1 MNSCESCYNYSQ
13 NDDTERQTDCS
24 NTNSDTFYSCEECD
38 AKFCTE
44 EAIRKHKLKVENCK
58 NAKILKSKHE
68 KSSSLEELYS
78 CQNCDYRS
86 NLKDD
91 IVTHENRKVQKSLY
105 FCKNCNSK
113 YCTIYSFHHGHR
125 LKIEAC
131 KNAEFLQTD
140 DINDDSVNNIR
151 SI

>member
-1 MNSCESCYNYSQ
+1 MNSCEACYNYSQ

-24 NTNSDTFYSCEECD
+24 NTTSDNYYSCGECD
-38 AKFCTE
+38 VKFCTE

-58 NAKILKSKHE
+58 NATILKTRQDN
-68 KSSSLEELYS
+68 SSSLEGEMYS

-91 IVTHENRKVQKSLY
+91 IVTHENRKGQKSLY

-131 KNAEFLQTD
+131 KNAEFFQTD
-140 DINDDSVNNIR
+140 DKNDDSVIR

>member
-1 MNSCESCYNYSQ
+1 MNSCEACYNYSQ

-24 NTNSDTFYSCEECD
+24 NTTSDTVYSCKECD

-44 EAIRKHKLKVENCK
+44 EAIRKHKLKVESCK
-58 NAKILKSKHE
+58 NATILKNPNME
-68 KSSSLEELYS
+68 KSPTELYS

-131 KNAEFLQTD
+131 KNAEFFQTD
-140 DINDDSVNNIR
+140 DKNDDSVIR